1 MPTWNLSL
9 VLHQWTKAP
18 VQKAPLK
25 HLSFKAVFL
34 LALGSGNRRSKIHAW
49 LYKNIRH
56 HENWSRVSL
65 YPSPTFRSKNQLA
78 KKGLSCVALVVI
90 PVLAPSLDKSL
101 KEDECLYPVKTLR
114 YYLARTKDLCKG
126 KNLAF
131 VPFRKSFIRILFQLP
146 TLPGSRKL
154 CCNAT
159 SFLMSK
165 PRVCIKSESMVF
177 KPLLLPRHS
186 QGVSPWTRSSQPAGG
201 RSIILLHNLI

>member
-1 MPTWNLSL
+1 MPTGKLSL
-9 VLHQWTKAP
+9 VLHQRTKAPFEP
-18 VQKAPLK
+18 VQKASLK
-25 HLSFKAVFL
+25 HLFFKAVFL
-34 LALGSGNRRSKIHAW
+34 LGSGNRRSEIHAW

-56 HENWSRVSL
+56 QENWSRFSL
-65 YPSPTFRSKNQLA
+65 YPSPTFCSKNQLA
-78 KKGLSCVALVVI
+78 KKGLSCVALVVL

-101 KEDECLYPVKTLR
+101 KEDKSLYPVRTLR

-131 VPFRKSFIRILFQLP
+131 RKSFIRILFQLP
-146 TLPGSRKL
+146 SLPGAREL

-165 PRVCIKSESMVF
+165 PRACIKSEPMVF

-186 QGVSPWTRSSQPAGG
+186 QGC
-201 RSIILLHNLI
+201 LLGPNPLSLLVEGP

>member
-1 MPTWNLSL
+1 MSLCRRPLLSTCFSR
-9 VLHQWTKAP
+9 Q
-18 VQKAPLK
+18 
-25 HLSFKAVFL
+25 SFCWPWAQAIDVVKFRP
-34 LALGSGNRRSKIHAW
+34 GCIKISGINKIG
-49 LYKNIRH
+49 
-56 HENWSRVSL
+56 VGSL

-78 KKGLSCVALVVI
+78 KKGLSCVALVVL

-101 KEDECLYPVKTLR
+101 KEDKLYPVRTLR

-131 VPFRKSFIRILFQLP
+131 RKSFIRMLFQLP
-146 TLPGSRKL
+146 SLPGAREL

-165 PRVCIKSESMVF
+165 PRACIKSEPMVF

-186 QGVSPWTRSSQPAGG
+186 QGLSPWTKSSQPARG
-201 RSIILLHNLI
+201 RSIILLRNFI